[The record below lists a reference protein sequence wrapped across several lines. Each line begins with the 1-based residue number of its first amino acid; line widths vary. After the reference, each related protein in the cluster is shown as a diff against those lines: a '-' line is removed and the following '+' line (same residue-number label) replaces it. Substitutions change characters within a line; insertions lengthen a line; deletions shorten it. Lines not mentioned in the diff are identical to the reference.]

1 MSLYLFELFSY
12 TVTFIHCMKFI
23 HSKIQ
28 PYFMYLV
35 HSFSLLYKIPA
46 GEHTRFCLISQE
58 WTFEF
63 LLGICYCEQCCY
75 EHIVLFCYKFTSAFF
90 GLFESIGK
98 SRFVESW
105 GM

>member
-28 PYFMYLV
+28 PSFMCLV

-46 GEHTRFCLISQE
+46 GEHTGFCLISQE

-75 EHIVLFCYKFTSAFF
+75 EHYCTLLLQIYKSF
-90 GLFESIGK
+90 LW
-98 SRFVESW
+98 FV
-105 GM
+105 